1 MAYEKLD
8 RALRQLKTDRER
20 AEASENA
27 QKKAS
32 AEARIRFSHIKS
44 TVIGPIFN
52 EVTARVAAEGFFA
65 ETVDEQNDSSGP
77 ISLNLNISE
86 DDEFNRKG
94 NLQVRFDLEEYT
106 CEIGKSTMA
115 KAASTNQLVFGDKHY
130 KLDEMTEDRVR
141 EITEQFVLD
150 LIDGK
155 LVY

>member
-65 ETVDEQNDSSGP
+65 ETVDEQTELLWSDIP
-77 ISLNLNISE
+77 QSE
-86 DDEFNRKG
+86 YIR
-94 NLQVRFDLEEYT
+94 R
-106 CEIGKSTMA
+106 
-115 KAASTNQLVFGDKHY
+115 
-130 KLDEMTEDRVR
+130 
-141 EITEQFVLD
+141 
-150 LIDGK
+150 
-155 LVY
+155 